1 MLLKAQLNQQLVE
14 ENRRRGGSI
23 EGGPS
28 EEMEHA
34 KPAKRPGWRV
44 LSFKDELN
52 NMTEEDGDNRR
63 RNTSRINN
71 KHKHSH
77 FYRTLT
83 VTQSDPVRVCPCHT
97 YTEMVQQIHVLPPY
111 IPVSVA
117 HPLCCV
123 CLLLQDSCLCTTAAP
138 GADPSHLNA
147 SDIYLDC
154 TTAGGGGRG
163 VSRWCASSRC
173 RFPMMTPLPIW
184 DALTSRAMFCS
195 GNHVL
200 KMFVA
205 YVLVCEWN
213 GAVSALGPKTLAG
226 LSLCLLNGACL
237 REMSV

>member
-1 MLLKAQLNQQLVE
+1 
-14 ENRRRGGSI
+14 
-23 EGGPS
+23 
-28 EEMEHA
+28 
-34 KPAKRPGWRV
+34 
-44 LSFKDELN
+44 
-52 NMTEEDGDNRR
+52 MTEEDGDNRR

-184 DALTSRAMFCS
+184 DALTSRALQWEPCAQDVCGICFGVWMKWCCLSARAEDAGWSFSLPAEWCLS
-195 GNHVL
+195 KGDVCLINETTLPSRLTWMKL
-200 KMFVA
+200 K
-205 YVLVCEWN
+205 
-213 GAVSALGPKTLAG
+213 GQHKVSIMKAADNSSTVFFLTFL
-226 LSLCLLNGACL
+226 
-237 REMSV
+237 